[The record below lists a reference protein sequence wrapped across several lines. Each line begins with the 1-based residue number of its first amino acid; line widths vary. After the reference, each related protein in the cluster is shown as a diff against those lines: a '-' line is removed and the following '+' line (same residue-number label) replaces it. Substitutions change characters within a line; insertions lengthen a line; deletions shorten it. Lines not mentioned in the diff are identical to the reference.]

1 MYKSIFRNH
10 KRRLAMENYH
20 ICYLIDND
28 LCTGITL
35 QASSYS
41 DALNR
46 FNKNN
51 KILYICLM
59 R

>member
-1 MYKSIFRNH
+1 MSR
-10 KRRLAMENYH
+10 YH

-35 QASSYS
+35 EALSYV
-41 DALNR
+41 DALKK
-46 FNKNN
+46 FSKNN
-51 KILYICLM
+51 QILYICLM

>member
-1 MYKSIFRNH
+1 MNR
-10 KRRLAMENYH
+10 YH

-35 QASSYS
+35 DASSYG
-41 DALNR
+41 DALNK
-46 FNKNN
+46 FKLDNQ
-51 KILYICLM
+51 ILYICLM

>member
-1 MYKSIFRNH
+1 MIYGKYLNQFIRTMSR
-10 KRRLAMENYH
+10 YH

-35 QASSYS
+35 EASSYR
-41 DALNR
+41 DALSKFSRDNE
-46 FNKNN
+46 
-51 KILYICLM
+51 ILYICLM

>member
-1 MYKSIFRNH
+1 MNR
-10 KRRLAMENYH
+10 YH

-35 QASSYS
+35 EASSYG
-41 DALNR
+41 DALSK

-51 KILYICLM
+51 EILYICLM
-59 R
+59 RS